1 MGRSFSVEIKSKKYL
16 DKISILDDDQGVLI
30 EGEYGDLCYL
40 SLHDDSLLEIQG
52 SDGVFRIELTRSELA
67 RLLNPEGYP
76 EKGEKNGKQ

>member
-40 SLHDDSLLEIQG
+40 SLYEDRLLELQG
-52 SDGVFRIELTRSELA
+52 SNGVFRIEILRSELDK
-67 RLLNPEGYP
+67 LLKPEGYT
-76 EKGEKNGKQ
+76 GKSD